1 VSGGHLVCPAGD
13 VELVAPAAG
22 WAGSATGYRRST
34 AVGEDTGAV
43 HTGFVIGEL
52 DSGGFL
58 PWHVHSYEESFYV
71 VAGTIVVDTIEGSFR
86 LSDGGYGVVPV
97 GMPHRLRN
105 DSEFAVRWAEMQAP
119 MPRSAY
125 ADDTFLVPPPLVD
138 EAVMRP
144 EPVEG
149 RASTGSAHVEMRPE
163 PVEGRASSGAVP
175 SSSKGSAHVVD
186 VDVRDPRN
194 RYFGRITPAQMD
206 PAKQSQDLL
215 EVTASMRTA
224 LLVYGGINVK
234 MMVDPDLGAQLA
246 TMFMVQYDPDG
257 ATGPHDHPFEETYFF
272 LEGQAEATFDGKP
285 VVVSAGD
292 IAWAGV
298 GCAHSFRNLGG
309 GPLRWL
315 ETQAPQPPR
324 RYSYRFARDWNYL
337 REVLK

>member
-1 VSGGHLVCPAGD
+1 VSGGHLIRPAGD
-13 VELVAPAAG
+13 VELVAPTAG

-52 DSGGFL
+52 DSGGSL

-71 VAGTIVVDTIEGSFR
+71 VTGAMKADTIEGSFR

-105 DSEFAVRWAEMQAP
+105 DSEPPVRWAEMQAP

-125 ADDTFLVPPPLVD
+125 EDDTFLVPAPLVD
-138 EAVMRP
+138 EA
-144 EPVEG
+144 
-149 RASTGSAHVEMRPE
+149 
-163 PVEGRASSGAVP
+163 
-175 SSSKGSAHVVD
+175 VD

-194 RYFGRITPAQMD
+194 RYFGKITPSQMD

-246 TMFMVQYDPDG
+246 TMFMVEYDPDG

-272 LEGQAEATFDGKP
+272 LEGQAEATFEGKP
-285 VVVSAGD
+285 VVVGAGD

-298 GCAHSFRNLGG
+298 GCPHSFRNLGG

-337 REVLK
+337 REVLG

>member
-1 VSGGHLVCPAGD
+1 VSGGHLVRPAGA
-13 VELVAPAAG
+13 VELVAPTTG
-22 WAGSATGYRRST
+22 WASAATGYRRGM
-34 AVGEDTGAV
+34 AVGEDDHAV
-43 HTGFVIGEL
+43 HTGFMISEL
-52 DSGGFL
+52 AAGGSI
-58 PWHVHSYEESFYV
+58 PWHVHSFEESFYV
-71 VAGTIVVDTIEGSFR
+71 VDGTGVIDTAEGSFR
-86 LSDGGYGVVPV
+86 VSEGGYGVVPIA
-97 GMPHRLRN
+97 MPHRWRN
-105 DSEFAVRWAEMQAP
+105 NGDLPVRWAEMQAP
-119 MPRSAY
+119 QPRAAY
-125 ADDTFLVPPPLVD
+125 QDDTFV
-138 EAVMRP
+138 VMRP
-144 EPVEG
+144 ELVEG
-149 RASTGSAHVEMRPE
+149 RASTGSARI
-163 PVEGRASSGAVP
+163 
-175 SSSKGSAHVVD
+175 

-194 RYFGRITPAQMD
+194 RYFGKITPSQMD

-234 MMVDPDLGAQLA
+234 MMVDSDLGAQLS

-298 GCAHSFRNLGG
+298 GCPHSFRNLGG

-324 RYSYRFARDWNYL
+324 RHSYRFARDWDYL
-337 REVLK
+337 REVLG

>member
-13 VELVAPAAG
+13 VELVTPTAG
-22 WAGSATGYRRST
+22 WASSATGYRRST

-43 HTGFVIGEL
+43 HTGFMISEL
-52 DSGGFL
+52 DSDGSI

-71 VAGTIVVDTIEGSFR
+71 VIGTIVVDTIEGSFR

-105 DSEFAVRWAEMQAP
+105 DGDLPVQWAEMQAP

-125 ADDTFLVPPPLVD
+125 QDDTFLVPPPPVG
-138 EAVMRP
+138 EA
-144 EPVEG
+144 
-149 RASTGSAHVEMRPE
+149 A
-163 PVEGRASSGAVP
+163 
-175 SSSKGSAHVVD
+175 D
-186 VDVRDPRN
+186 IDVRDPRN
-194 RYFGRITPAQMD
+194 RYFGRITPSQMD
-206 PAKQSQDLL
+206 PTKQSQDLL

-234 MMVDPDLGAQLA
+234 MMVDADLGAQLA
-246 TMFMVQYDPDG
+246 TMFMVHYDPDG
-257 ATGPHDHPFEETYFF
+257 ATGPHDHPFEETYYF

-298 GCAHSFRNLGG
+298 GCPHSFRNLGG

-324 RYSYRFARDWNYL
+324 RYSYRFARDWDYL
-337 REVLK
+337 REVLG

>member
-1 VSGGHLVCPAGD
+1 VSGGHLVRPGGAL
-13 VELVAPAAG
+13 ELEAPTTG
-22 WAGSATGYRRST
+22 WASAATGYRRSS
-34 AVGEDTGAV
+34 AVGEETGAV
-43 HTGFVIGEL
+43 HTGFMISEL
-52 DSGGFL
+52 DSGGSI

-71 VAGTIVVDTIEGSFR
+71 VTGTMVVDTIEGSFR

-97 GMPHRLRN
+97 GMPHGLRN
-105 DSEFAVRWAEMQAP
+105 DSELPVRWAEMQAP

-125 ADDTFLVPPPLVD
+125 EDDTFLVPTPAVD
-138 EAVMRP
+138 EVL
-144 EPVEG
+144 
-149 RASTGSAHVEMRPE
+149 
-163 PVEGRASSGAVP
+163 
-175 SSSKGSAHVVD
+175 D

-194 RYFGRITPAQMD
+194 RYFGRITPLQMD
-206 PAKQSQDLL
+206 PTKQIQDLL

-234 MMVDPDLGAQLA
+234 MMVDADLGAQLA
-246 TMFMVQYDPDG
+246 TMFMVHYDPDG

-298 GCAHSFRNLGG
+298 GCPHSFRNLGG

-324 RYSYRFARDWNYL
+324 RYSYRFARDWDYL
-337 REVLK
+337 REVLG